1 MPIRKRKVNKV
12 SQNQKGR
19 VTSLVRQKVK
29 PQLSG
34 KFHGSRRLIKNL
46 SFANLEKLIHQA
58 QQSKQK
64 PLFKKFRS
72 LYRQKLS
79 AWATAW
85 QQGRQKLL
93 ANQQKR
99 RQRKQAALRVQQ
111 AKQAAKHQKK
121 QRLKQIYSYF
131 QKELNKQDPKQSPY
145 FTPHLDLPPHLSL
158 YVKKLQRQHPDYN
171 PWKEFGSKYTTYR
184 LNKAGS
190 NYLLKQTN
198 QAYQEELKSESN
210 QIRYWQEKAGLTK
223 VHPKQLLKRGQKIK
237 LFFPEKGE
245 HKDFYRKKKEFKE
258 LWQEILTREGSIQG
272 RIRVS
277 ELSKQLYLKS
287 PWRLRDRFLIPTNQ
301 PPKSFGFEDIWTK
314 YYKNNPFTHT
324 RKYYLKAWQKMW
336 IRTAPRG
343 EEVPEEEIELDR
355 YGMPKIKAGQ
365 VIRLDSNKPGRMWSV
380 WRKVP
385 SLEEVMKEELHDEAH
400 RGYMEEYGSE
410 LEIQTWRLKKDKALC
425 WVEAMGMG
433 SCKENQGTSNW
444 WCLDCINYGE
454 YHPPVLP
461 KHCPWLYSYRP
472 GVCGRMEHA
481 DANKQWHFSVE
492 GERRRDKIKGGDWGG
507 CHIGTFSKPRK
518 ERDKPRRKKYTYK
531 K

>member
-1 MPIRKRKVNKV
+1 MAMPRSKFNW
-12 SQNQKGR
+12 
-19 VTSLVRQKVK
+19 KVK
-29 PQLSG
+29 GTRSKKLRSA
-34 KFHGSRRLIKNL
+34 H
-46 SFANLEKLIHQA
+46 SFAELELFIHQA
-58 QQSKQK
+58 KKAGQK
-64 PLFKKFRS
+64 SQLKNYRS
-72 LYRQKLS
+72 LYRQKLNAWS
-79 AWATAW
+79 ASW
-85 QQGRQKLL
+85 QAGRQKLL

-99 RQRKQAALRVQQ
+99 RLKKQALLRSQQ
-111 AKQAAKHQKK
+111 AKSEAKQQKK

-131 QKELNKQDPKQSPY
+131 HQQLNKLEKSKHPQY
-145 FTPHLDLPPHLSL
+145 FTPHLDLPPHLAKGI
-158 YVKKLQRQHPDYN
+158 KKLQRQHPDYN
-171 PWKEFGSKYTTYR
+171 PWKEFGKYTTYR
-184 LNKAGS
+184 LNKQGS
-190 NYLLKQTN
+190 NYLLRETN
-198 QAYQEELKSESN
+198 RAYQEELTSQSN

-245 HKDFYRKKKEFKE
+245 HKDFYRKKKEFKQ
-258 LWQEILTREGSIQG
+258 LWQEILTREGSIQD

-287 PWRLRDRFLIPTNQ
+287 PWRIRDRFLIPTTQ

-336 IRTAPRG
+336 IRTTPRG
-343 EEVPEEEIELDR
+343 EEVPEEEVELDR

-385 SLEEVMKEELHDEAH
+385 SLEEIVKEEVHDVAQEQ
-400 RGYMEEYGSE
+400 YILQEGSA

-433 SCKENQGTSNW
+433 DCKSNQGTSAW
-444 WCLDCINYGE
+444 FCLFCLLYGE

-461 KHCPWLYSYRP
+461 KHCPWLYTYKTWL
-472 GVCGRMEHA
+472 CGKTQHA

-492 GERRRDKIKGGDWGG
+492 GERIRDKIKGGDWGS
-507 CHIGTFSKPRK
+507 CHIGTFSKPSKKRHRGWK
-518 ERDKPRRKKYTYK
+518 KPLTN
-531 K
+531 

>member
-1 MPIRKRKVNKV
+1 MPPKSKSLEKFKR
-12 SQNQKGR
+12 
-19 VTSLVRQKVK
+19 VK
-29 PQLSG
+29 KKRSG
-34 KFHGSRRLIKNL
+34 KIYFSQRLIKKY
-46 SFANLEKLIHQA
+46 SFADLERLIKQT
-58 QQSKQK
+58 QQT
-64 PLFKKFRS
+64 KKKDEVKKYRS
-72 LYRQKLS
+72 LYRQKLNLWAS
-79 AWATAW
+79 AW
-85 QQGRQKLL
+85 QLGRQKLQ

-99 RQRKQAALRVQQ
+99 RQKKQAALRVQQ
-111 AKQAAKHQKK
+111 AKKEAREQKS

-131 QKELNKQDPKQSPY
+131 KQQLNKLEKKKHPEY
-145 FTPHLDLPPHLSL
+145 FSPHLSLPPHLSS
-158 YVKKLQRQHPDYN
+158 YVKKLQKKHPDYD
-171 PWKEFGSKYTTYR
+171 PWREFGSKYTVYR
-184 LNKAGS
+184 LNKQGS
-190 NYLLKQTN
+190 AYLIKQTR
-198 QAYQEELKSESN
+198 QAYQEELTSQSN

-245 HKDFYRKKKEFKE
+245 HQQFFAKKKEFYK
-258 LWQEILTREGSIQG
+258 LWQELLVSRGSIRDRPQ
-272 RIRVS
+272 VA

-287 PWRLRDRFLIPTNQ
+287 PWRLRDRFLIPTTQ
-301 PPKSFGFEDIWTK
+301 PIKSFGFEDIWTK

-343 EEVPEEEIELDR
+343 EEVPEDEIELDR

-365 VIRLDSNKPGRMWSV
+365 VIRLDSNKPGRIWSV

-385 SLEEVMKEELHDEAH
+385 SLEEIVKEELHDEAH
-400 RGYMEEYGSE
+400 KGYMEEYGSA

-433 SCKENQGTSNW
+433 DCASNQGTSSW
-444 WCLDCINYGE
+444 WCLDCVHYGP

-472 GVCGRMEHA
+472 NVCGRMEHA

-492 GERRRDKIKGGDWGG
+492 GERIRDAIKGGDWGT
-507 CHIGTFSKPRK
+507 CHIFVF
-518 ERDKPRRKKYTYK
+518 DRKKK
-531 K
+531 KKQKRK